1 VADLGEGRGEA
12 RVPPYFGKKNNKI
25 MKKRRRKKSR
35 QGKRYSQINFV
46 STSQKN
52 RPTLLAQGLD
62 PPLMK
67 ALTQV

>member
-1 VADLGEGRGEA
+1 MIKLQHLDYVTVADL
-12 RVPPYFGKKNNKI
+12 FWQKKKKRKENKI

-52 RPTLLAQGLD
+52 RPR
-62 PPLMK
+62 PPSSRSGSATVL
-67 ALTQV
+67 